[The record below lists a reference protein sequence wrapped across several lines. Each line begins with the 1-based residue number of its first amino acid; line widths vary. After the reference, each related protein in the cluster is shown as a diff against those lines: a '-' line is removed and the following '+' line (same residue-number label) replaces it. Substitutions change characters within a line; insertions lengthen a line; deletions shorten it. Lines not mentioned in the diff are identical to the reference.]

1 MNQLIN
7 FLVFASNGKVLV
19 ALITFIVSLV
29 LIVWLSKKYN
39 LNKLQLLMFVL
50 LVLFWASINIIRSYR
65 RVYAIS
71 SAEFG
76 GLGIDGL
83 VTASIVS
90 AYGLISIF
98 ARLPIFV
105 LSDWFQSRKWFIA
118 LALWAIMLSSIY
130 VVVKPDATSLYLS
143 SLALGLGASMLALF
157 NVMFAETFDSKDA
170 LVSVSILSI
179 APLMAEFLVAPL
191 QTYATQEVV
200 KNYTLLWSLSA
211 VLALVAFVLLLQLK
225 DNKTKITNF
234 SLKTFFR
241 ILFTPRFIFIAL
253 FGVLVSF
260 IRFSTSQ
267 ANMVAYART
276 DLVNMSSLLVAYLDV
291 VFTLFQLGAGV
302 MVGLYFKQK
311 FGIKWTLVLGLS
323 LSGLFALIGG
333 LSTHDITLFFAY
345 GLNGFGYGISYNLL
359 LGLALS
365 SFLKEEREM
374 SMGIYQTFF
383 AIGIYYGDQ
392 IYGLVLQF
400 IPGTV
405 EGAALYQ
412 TVFLGT
418 AGVVAFLIGLVLLVV
433 NGRIKQ
439 GLET

>member
-1 MNQLIN
+1 MNSLLN
-7 FLVFASNGKVLV
+7 FLFFASNGKVLI

-29 LIVWLSKKYN
+29 LTLWLGKKYH
-39 LNKLQLLMFVL
+39 LNKLQMMMFVL

-71 SAEFG
+71 DVDVG
-76 GLGIDGL
+76 GLGLDGL

-98 ARLPIFV
+98 ARLPIFI
-105 LSDWFQSRKWFIA
+105 LSDWFQSRKWFIGI
-118 LALWAIMLSSIY
+118 ALWAIMLTSIY
-130 VVVKPDATSLYLS
+130 VVVQPDATSLYLS

-157 NVMFAETFDSKDA
+157 NVMFSETFDPKEA

-191 QTYATQEVV
+191 QTYATQEAV

-211 VLALVAFVLLLQLK
+211 GLALIAFMLLLGLK
-225 DNKTKITNF
+225 DNKTKVTNF
-234 SLKTFFR
+234 KLSTFFR
-241 ILFTPRFIFIAL
+241 ILLTPRFLFIAL

-260 IRFSTSQ
+260 VRFSTSS

-276 DLVNMSSLLVAYLDV
+276 DVVNMSALLVAYLDV

-302 MVGLYFKQK
+302 MVGIYLKQK
-311 FGIKWTLVLGLS
+311 LGVKWTLVLGLA
-323 LSGLFALIGG
+323 LSGAFALIGA
-333 LSTHDITLFFAY
+333 LSTHDLTLFFAY
-345 GLNGFGYGISYNLL
+345 GLNGFGYGITYNLL

-365 SFLKEEREM
+365 SFIKEEREM

-383 AIGIYYGDQ
+383 AVGIYYGDQ
-392 IYGLVLQF
+392 IYGLVMQWVKGL
-400 IPGTV
+400 V

-418 AGVVAFLIGLVLLVV
+418 AGLVTFLIILVLIIV
-433 NGRIKQ
+433 NGKIKQ
-439 GLET
+439 GLEA

>member
-29 LIVWLSKKYN
+29 LTLWLGKKYH
-39 LNKLQLLMFVL
+39 LNKLQMLMFVL

-71 SAEFG
+71 DVNVG
-76 GLGIDGL
+76 GLGIDGI

-98 ARLPIFV
+98 ARLPIFI

-118 LALWAIMLSSIY
+118 IALWAILLTSIY
-130 VVVKPDATSLYLS
+130 VVIKPDATSLYLS

-157 NVMFAETFDSKDA
+157 NVMFSETFDAKDA
-170 LVSVSILSI
+170 LISVSILSV

-191 QTYATQEVV
+191 QTFATMDVV

-225 DNKTKITNF
+225 DNKTKVTNF
-234 SLKTFFR
+234 KLSTFFR
-241 ILFTPRFIFIAL
+241 ILFTPRFLFIAL

-260 IRFSTSQ
+260 VRFATSQ

-276 DLVNMSSLLVAYLDV
+276 DLVNMSSMLVAYLDV

-311 FGIKWTLVLGLS
+311 FGVKWTLVFGLA
-323 LSGLFALIGG
+323 LSGTFALIGG
-333 LSTHDITLFFAY
+333 LITHDITLFFAY
-345 GLNGFGYGISYNLL
+345 GLNGFGYGITYNLL

-365 SFLKEEREM
+365 SFIKEEREM

-383 AIGIYYGDQ
+383 AVGIYYGDQ
-392 IYGLVLQF
+392 IYGLVMQWVK
-400 IPGTV
+400 GTV

-412 TVFLGT
+412 SVFLGT
-418 AGVVAFLIGLVLLVV
+418 AALVAVLILAVLVIV
-433 NGRIKQ
+433 NGKIQQ
-439 GLET
+439 GLEQ

>member
-1 MNQLIN
+1 MNQFIN
-7 FLVFASNGKVLV
+7 FLLFASNGKVLV

-71 SAEFG
+71 SMDVG

-98 ARLPIFV
+98 ARLPIFI

-118 LALWAIMLSSIY
+118 IALWAIMLTSIY

-170 LVSVSILSI
+170 LVSVSILSVS
-179 APLMAEFLVAPL
+179 PLMAEFLVAPL

-200 KNYTLLWSLSA
+200 KNYTLLWSISA
-211 VLALVAFVLLLQLK
+211 ILALIAFVLLLKLK
-225 DNKTKITNF
+225 DNKTKKTNF
-234 SLKTFFR
+234 SFKTFFR

-260 IRFSTSQ
+260 VRFSTSQ

-276 DLVNMSSLLVAYLDV
+276 DLVNMSAVLVAYLDV
-291 VFTLFQLGAGV
+291 IFSLFQLGAGV

-311 FGIKWTLVLGLS
+311 FGIKWTLILGLA
-323 LSGLFALIGG
+323 LSGIFALIGG

-392 IYGLVLQF
+392 IYGLVLKL

-418 AGVVAFLIGLVLLVV
+418 AGVVALLIGVVLIVV

-439 GLET
+439 GLEA

>member
-71 SAEFG
+71 PAEFG

-157 NVMFAETFDSKDA
+157 NVMFSETFDSKDA

-211 VLALVAFVLLLQLK
+211 VLALIAFVLLLQLK
-225 DNKTKITNF
+225 DNKTKVTNF

-392 IYGLVLQF
+392 IYGLVLRL

-418 AGVVAFLIGLVLLVV
+418 AGVVGFLIGLVLLVV

>member
-157 NVMFAETFDSKDA
+157 NVMFSETFDSKDA

-191 QTYATQEVV
+191 QTYATQDVV

-211 VLALVAFVLLLQLK
+211 VLALIAFVLLLQLK
-225 DNKTKITNF
+225 DNKTKVTNF

-276 DLVNMSSLLVAYLDV
+276 DLVNMSALLVAYLDV

-311 FGIKWTLVLGLS
+311 FGIKWTLVLGLT

-392 IYGLVLQF
+392 IYGLVLKL

>member
-1 MNQLIN
+1 MNQFIN
-7 FLVFASNGKVLV
+7 FLLFASNGKVLV

-71 SAEFG
+71 AMDVG

-98 ARLPIFV
+98 ARLPIFI

-157 NVMFAETFDSKDA
+157 NLMFSETFDPKDA
-170 LVSVSILSI
+170 LVSVSILSV

-191 QTYATQEVV
+191 QTYATQDVV
-200 KNYTLLWSLSA
+200 KNYTLLWSISA
-211 VLALVAFVLLLQLK
+211 ILALIAFVLLLKLK
-225 DNKTKITNF
+225 DNKAKVTNF
-234 SLKTFFR
+234 SIKTFFR

-260 IRFSTSQ
+260 VRFSTSQ

-276 DLVNMSSLLVAYLDV
+276 DLVNMSSILVAYLDV

-311 FGIKWTLVLGLS
+311 FGIKWTLVLGLA
-323 LSGLFALIGG
+323 LSGIFALIGG

-374 SMGIYQTFF
+374 SMGIFQTFF

-392 IYGLVLQF
+392 IYGLVLKL

-418 AGVVAFLIGLVLLVV
+418 AGVVALLIGVVLIVV